1 MRQSG
6 ILLHITSL
14 PGPEGIGTMG
24 KEAYQFADFLKA
36 ADMAIWQVLPISPT
50 GYGES
55 PYQSFSTYAGNPLL
69 IDLALLVEEGLLKP
83 EQQAAQP
90 NRQDS
95 VDYVAVI
102 AHKEK
107 RLREAFAAAQSKL
120 DDEIAAFVDEQS
132 HWLPDYALFRA
143 LKAHFGGGS
152 WLAWP
157 DEAIRHRQPDAMRR
171 YAQQFRD
178 EIAFHSFVQYLFFR
192 QWRTLK
198 EYANGQGIRLFGDM
212 PIYVAMDSSDTW
224 AHPEVFQLDVNLKPL
239 GVAGVP
245 PDYFS
250 RNGQLWGNP
259 LYNWK
264 ALKRTGYRWWMERM
278 RAMGEY
284 FDLIRVDHFIGFS
297 KYYDVPYGATTA
309 RWGQWRRGP
318 GRAFFDRLNQDV
330 PGLNIVAEDLG
341 AVDNRVRGL
350 LKYCG
355 YPGMKVLCF
364 AFSGEEDN
372 PHLPYHIPRNCV
384 YYTGTHDNDTAM
396 GWWESAASS
405 EKKLARK
412 LLGFQKDDQLC
423 EAMLA
428 GVLQNKANTA
438 ILPMQ
443 DILCLPTD
451 ARMNTPGTLGGNWQ
465 WRMKPGVADEELAAR
480 LRELN
485 HQYGRGKT

>member
-24 KEAYQFADFLKA
+24 KEARQFVDFLKA
-36 ADMAIWQVLPISPT
+36 SGMGIWQMLPISPT

-69 IDLALLVEEGLLKP
+69 IDLELLVKEGLLTPEKP
-83 EQQAAQP
+83 VVHTTDVQQI
-90 NRQDS
+90 
-95 VDYVAVI
+95 DYVAVI
-102 AHKEK
+102 PHKEK
-107 RLREAFAAAQSKL
+107 RLREAFAAAKGKL
-120 DDEIAAFVDEQS
+120 DKEIEAFAHQQA

-152 WLAWP
+152 WLDWP
-157 DEAIRHRQPDAMRR
+157 DEAIRHRQPDAMQYYSERFE
-171 YAQQFRD
+171 Q
-178 EIAFHSFVQYLFFR
+178 EIAFHTFVQYLFFR
-192 QWRTLK
+192 QWRALK
-198 EYANGQGIRLFGDM
+198 AYANGHGIMLFGDM

-224 AHPEVFQLDVNLKPL
+224 AHPEAFQLDIDLKPL

-250 RNGQLWGNP
+250 RTGQLWGNP
-259 LYNWK
+259 LYDWK
-264 ALKRTGYRWWMERM
+264 ALRKTGYRWWIDRM

-318 GRAFFDRLNQDV
+318 GRAFFDRLHRDL
-330 PGLNIVAEDLG
+330 PGLNIIAEDLG
-341 AVDNRVRGL
+341 AVDRRVRGL

-364 AFSGEEDN
+364 AFSGEANN
-372 PHLPYHIPRNCV
+372 PHLPHRIPRNCV
-384 YYTGTHDNDTAM
+384 YYTGTHDNDTVL
-396 GWWESAASS
+396 GWWESACEG
-405 EKKLARK
+405 EKKLARR
-412 LLGFQKDDQLC
+412 LLGLKKDEYICQ
-423 EAMLA
+423 AMVE
-428 GVLQNKANTA
+428 GVLQSRANTA

-443 DILCLPTD
+443 DILCLPTN

-465 WRMKPGVADEELAAR
+465 WRMKPDAINDALAAR
-480 LRELN
+480 LLKLN
-485 HQYGRGKT
+485 QQFERGNT

>member
-1 MRQSG
+1 MRHSG

-24 KEAYQFADFLKA
+24 REAFEFVNFLKA
-36 ADMAIWQVLPISPT
+36 AGMGIWQVLPISPT

-69 IDLALLVEEGLLKP
+69 IDLGLLAEEGLLAPDAQEKP
-83 EQQAAQP
+83 SADAET
-90 NRQDS
+90 

-102 AHKEK
+102 ARKER
-107 RLREAFAAAQSKL
+107 RLREAFEAARGKL
-120 DDEIAAFVDEQS
+120 DNEVQAFSQEQA

-152 WLAWP
+152 WLDWP
-157 DEAIRHRQPDAMRR
+157 DQAIRHRQAEAMRR
-171 YAQQFRD
+171 YAEQFEQ
-178 EIAFHSFVQYLFFR
+178 EIAYHTFVQYLFFR
-192 QWRTLK
+192 QWRALK

-224 AHPEVFQLDVNLKPL
+224 AHPQAFQLDLNLKPL

-250 RNGQLWGNP
+250 RTGQLWGNP

-264 ALKRTGYRWWMERM
+264 ALKKSGYRWWIDRM
-278 RAMGEY
+278 RAMGTA
-284 FDLIRVDHFIGFS
+284 FDLIRVDHFIGFA

-318 GRAFFDRLNQDV
+318 GRAFFDRLNREL

-341 AVDNRVRGL
+341 AVDNRVRLL

-364 AFSGEEDN
+364 AFSGEADN
-372 PHLPYHIPRNCV
+372 PHLPHHIPRNCV
-384 YYTGTHDNDTAM
+384 YYTGTHDNDTVL
-396 GWWESAASS
+396 GWWESASTK
-405 EKKLARK
+405 EKQLARR
-412 LLGFQKDDQLC
+412 LLGFAKDEDIC
-423 EAMLA
+423 RAMME
-428 GVLQNKANTA
+428 GVLKNKAATA

-443 DILCLPTD
+443 DILCLPTQ

-465 WRMKPGVADEELAAR
+465 WRMKPGAADEQLAAR
-480 LRELN
+480 LRKLN
-485 HQYGRGKT
+485 DQFGRGKT